1 VNRLTASLLRIATDA
16 GPQDILAVIPPDGV
30 LDQGIADHA
39 ILGAFEKLVDA
50 GGPLPY
56 ERFAQNPAFLRVLH
70 GVIRE
75 HAPSSP
81 DLRQEAERLGD
92 GWLYVIDRRTAT
104 PADRVPPEDIVG
116 VFSVRGGAVVPAS
129 YTPSPN
135 YRLFTA
141 DGLFQLDEHLGPF
154 LLKALGQG

>member
-1 VNRLTASLLRIATDA
+1 VNRLTTSLLRITTDS
-16 GPQDILAVIPPDGV
+16 GPQDILAVVPPDGA
-30 LDQGIADHA
+30 LDHGIEDHA
-39 ILGAFEKLVDA
+39 ILGAFDNLVEA
-50 GGPLPY
+50 GGPLPH
-56 ERFAQNPAFLRVLH
+56 ERFAQNPAFLRLLH

-75 HAPSSP
+75 HAPTSP
-81 DLRQEAERLGD
+81 DLRQEAERLGE
-92 GWLYVIDRRTAT
+92 GWLYVIDRRT
-104 PADRVPPEDIVG
+104 PAPAARVPPQDVVG
-116 VFSVRGGAVVPAS
+116 VFSVRGGEVVPAS

>member
-1 VNRLTASLLRIATDA
+1 MDDDEASVNRLTASLLRIATDA

-30 LDQGIADHA
+30 PDRGIADYA

-50 GGPLPY
+50 GGPLPH

-75 HAPSSP
+75 HAPTSP

-92 GWLYVIDRRTAT
+92 GSWASSRCVAVRWSRLPIPPRPTIACSPPMASSSSTSTSDR
-104 PADRVPPEDIVG
+104 
-116 VFSVRGGAVVPAS
+116 SC
-129 YTPSPN
+129 
-135 YRLFTA
+135 
-141 DGLFQLDEHLGPF
+141 
-154 LLKALGQG
+154 

>member
-1 VNRLTASLLRIATDA
+1 MNRLTTTLLRIETEA
-16 GPQDILAVIPPDGV
+16 GPQDILAVVPPDGA
-30 LDQGIADHA
+30 LGQGIAEHA
-39 ILGAFEKLVDA
+39 ILGAFDRPVEG
-50 GGPLPY
+50 GGPLPHQ
-56 ERFAQNPAFLRVLH
+56 RFAQNPAFLRLLH

-81 DLRQEAERLGD
+81 DLRQEAERLGE
-92 GWLYVIDRRTAT
+92 GWLYVIDRRTAS
-104 PADRVPPEDIVG
+104 PADRVPPQDIVG
-116 VFSVRGGAVVPAS
+116 VFSVRGGEVVPAS

-141 DGLFQLDEHLGPF
+141 DGLFQLDEHLGPY